1 MKPAFVLFFLIS
13 FFQVFCFAE
22 DADTTKIQ
30 LKVNAPDSIQAGKQ
44 YRISFEFNANNGE
57 KLKVPEFKNL
67 QVIGGPYTST
77 TMSTTITGG
86 KQTSTYSIVYTFVVE
101 AEKKGTATIGEA
113 SVLLKDK
120 EYKSKKVK
128 IIVVPNIDE
137 KKPDDKNNRKKE
149 NQKEKEIP
157 KERQQK
163 QKRDSEE
170 GIYV

>member
-1 MKPAFVLFFLIS
+1 
-13 FFQVFCFAE
+13 
-22 DADTTKIQ
+22 
-30 LKVNAPDSIQAGKQ
+30 
-44 YRISFEFNANNGE
+44 
-57 KLKVPEFKNL
+57 
-67 QVIGGPYTST
+67 
-77 TMSTTITGG
+77 
-86 KQTSTYSIVYTFVVE
+86 VE

-163 QKRDSEE
+163 QKRGSEE